1 MAGEEKT
8 EKATPKRRR
17 DERKKGNVFLS
28 KDAVA
33 VATLF
38 ASIAALR
45 IIAGSFVPQ
54 VGSFLQ
60 YCVEL
65 TRAESLATVSSTLI
79 SRFFVVLAQ
88 IVGPMLGVTVLAAVA
103 ATFAQTRFLVSGQL
117 MKPKFSRISPKEGF
131 KRLFSL
137 RSLMEAFK
145 GLLKIIVLLYLIYS
159 CLRDLVVIS
168 PKYLYAEIPG
178 SCRHLFD
185 AIFLMLIKVGVAF
198 LVLAALDFL
207 YQWWDYERQLKMSK
221 QEIKEEYKQME
232 GDPQIKSKIKEVQ
245 RRMAQSRMMQQVKD
259 ADVIVRN
266 PTHVAVALR
275 YHPGEDEA
283 PIVLAMGLDEL
294 ALRIISVAESH
305 QITIIEN
312 VPLAR
317 ALYAQAELNRAIP
330 PDLYEAVA
338 EIMIYLY
345 KLGKLQGKA
354 PEVDG

>member
-1 MAGEEKT
+1 LAGEEKT

-45 IIAGSFVPQ
+45 IMAGGFTTQ
-54 VGSFLQ
+54 VGSFLR

-65 TRAESLATVSSTLI
+65 TRVENLSTVSSTLI
-79 SRFFVVLAQ
+79 SRFFIVLAKV
-88 IVGPMLGVTVLAAVA
+88 VGPLMGVTVLAAVA

-117 MKPKFSRISPKEGF
+117 MKPKFSRISPKEGV

-145 GLLKIIVLLYLIYS
+145 GFLKIIVLLFLIYS
-159 CLRDLVVIS
+159 CLRDLVEIS

-178 SCRHLFD
+178 ACRHLFD
-185 AIFLMLIKVGVAF
+185 TIFSMLIKVGVAF

-245 RRMAQSRMMQQVKD
+245 RRMAQSRMMQQVQD

-275 YHPGEDEA
+275 YHPGEDDA
-283 PIVLAMGLDEL
+283 PVVLAMGLDEL

-345 KLGKLQGKA
+345 KLGKLHGKA
-354 PEVDG
+354 PEVDV